1 MQIRHGAIRR
11 KQPAES
17 LRSPANRR
25 AAPAALI
32 AVAFCLSVVVASR
45 LEAQSSPAAKPAIT
59 QRKLS
64 LPLSFEQTTEQAQGD
79 QFFARG
85 RRATLGLQKNATLF
99 AFDGRATPAGTEG
112 REPILRMTFAGGNRE
127 PVMSGEQT
135 LPGKTYYASGDFI
148 GRLAGHPTFQRVRY
162 SGLYRGIDAVFYGN
176 DGELEFDFQIAPHAR
191 PDQIRLSF
199 EGAEQILLESSGDLT
214 LRAGGREV
222 RLRKPVIY
230 QERDG
235 VRTEI
240 SGGYRL
246 TRRHSAVQFA
256 LGPYDRNLPL
266 TIDPTVLFATYFGGV
281 GDEFTFQ
288 NGWVRANSAGETY
301 LFGNSKQSSTLPLHH
316 TFTILAQPVVQEC
329 FLTKLTADGS
339 AALYTVV
346 FAGAQCFAMDV
357 GNDGKV
363 HLFVG
368 GFGASLMGTLNEST
382 MTLGPL
388 QGSYAVDPATHP
400 FFSVL
405 WLRADSAGNVYLIVV
420 SAPGS
425 RFDYELQKVDPHGQ
439 LLGRIQL
446 LAAPIVNGSASDAVQ
461 ALDVDDVGH
470 AYVVGNVKTPGVITP
485 TPNAFQPIRPVKQNP
500 RQNTA
505 FLQRVDTNT
514 ASAFQIDYAT
524 FIGGTRDDSPSA
536 VAFDP
541 SSNAVVVAGTT
552 NSPEFP
558 STPESYAPSYDVAY
572 GQSEAYVIKLDLSL
586 PPTQQLV
593 YGTFLSHDTVA
604 YSLTI
609 LPGGLAALG
618 GNGNDSAQ
626 DDGPFPLVNSLYPGQ
641 FVYNYRPFLGV
652 FSPDAQSL
660 LFSTFLDPA
669 TFSQSFYPV
678 LATNGSS
685 TLFTAITTNVPGL
698 SSGNMFQPNLAGGY
712 DVFVRA
718 LDASDLVSAALG
730 ADVSLTATAA
740 PDPVNV
746 GDVLTYSATVG
757 NLGPQTATGVTLDLR
772 LPLSVRFESATTGQ
786 GSCQPVAVG
795 STVDVRCSLETLAIG
810 SSTELT
816 ISVTP
821 QAADSLAVTLAVTS
835 TSQDPSPSNNGVNLT
850 TTVRS
855 NPGPAVLNI
864 AETILVNDSVG
875 VLPSAMIPVS
885 EHIVVADAPGLLP
898 SAMILVSENIVVT
911 DALNVVPQQSGV
923 VVPAGVAV
931 AVSLID
937 ADGNSLPVELTFAGV
952 ERPGVAVG
960 NVVGRPPAPPAG
972 FKFVGPVFDIT
983 TTASYTGPVTVC
995 FLGKGF
1001 LPPDQLW
1008 HAGALIDSTVNSV
1021 TKVCSLVTS
1030 LSPFAVV
1037 RPSYELR
1044 LLYDPN
1050 VAKKSGSAYP
1060 IKIQLSDPAGDNLSS
1075 PSIVVHAI
1083 GVTWTASNTPVV
1095 VDDTGNANPD
1105 LDFRFDSALNGYI
1118 FNLSTE
1124 GYSTGTYNLIFTA
1137 GADPEAHTVA
1147 FAVR

>member
-1 MQIRHGAIRR
+1 
-11 KQPAES
+11 
-17 LRSPANRR
+17 
-25 AAPAALI
+25 
-32 AVAFCLSVVVASR
+32 
-45 LEAQSSPAAKPAIT
+45 
-59 QRKLS
+59 
-64 LPLSFEQTTEQAQGD
+64 
-79 QFFARG
+79 
-85 RRATLGLQKNATLF
+85 
-99 AFDGRATPAGTEG
+99 
-112 REPILRMTFAGGNRE
+112 MTFAGGNRE

-256 LGPYDRNLPL
+256 LGPYDHNLPL
-266 TIDPTVLFATYFGGV
+266 TIDPTVLFATYFGGL
-281 GDEFTFQ
+281 GNEFTYQ
-288 NGWVRANSAGETY
+288 NGWVKATAAGETY

-329 FLTKLTADGS
+329 FLTKLTTDGS

-346 FAGAQCFAMDV
+346 FAGAQCFAMDIS
-357 GNDGKV
+357 NDGKV

-368 GFGASLMGTLNEST
+368 GFGASLLGTLTEST

-400 FFSVL
+400 SFSVS
-405 WLRADSAGNVYLIVV
+405 WLRADSDGNVYLIVE

-425 RFDYELQKVDPHGQ
+425 HFVYELQKVDSHGQ

-446 LAAPIVNGSASDAVQ
+446 LAAPIVNGSASDSVQ
-461 ALDVDDVGH
+461 DLDIDNVGH
-470 AYVVGNVKTPGVITP
+470 AYVLGTVNTSGAITP
-485 TPNAFQPIRPVKQNP
+485 TPNAFRLDKPIKQSP
-500 RQNTA
+500 WKNTA

-514 ASAFQIDYAT
+514 PNAFQIDYAT
-524 FIGGTRDDSPSA
+524 FIGGTRNDSPSA

-552 NSPEFP
+552 NSPDFP
-558 STPESYAPSYDVAY
+558 STPESYAPAYDVAY
-572 GQSEAYVIKLDLSL
+572 GQSEAYLIKLDLSL
-586 PPTQQLV
+586 PAAQQLV

-652 FSPDAQSL
+652 FSPDAHSL

-669 TFSQSFYPV
+669 TFSQSFYPL

-685 TLFTAITTNVPGL
+685 TLYTAITSNVPGL
-698 SSGNMFQPNLAGGY
+698 STGNAFEPNLTGGY

-718 LDASDLVSAALG
+718 LDASDLVSTALG

-746 GDVLTYSATVG
+746 GDVLTYAATVG
-757 NLGPQTATGVTLDLR
+757 NLGPQTATGVTLDFH
-772 LPLSVRFESATTGQ
+772 LPSSVRFESATTGQ

-810 SSTELT
+810 SSTQLT

-885 EHIVVADAPGLLP
+885 ERIVVADAPGLLP
-898 SAMILVSENIVVT
+898 SAIMLLDEKIIVTDTPGLLPSAMIPVSEHIVVT
-911 DALNVVPQQSGV
+911 DALNVAPQPPGV
-923 VVPAGVAV
+923 VVPVGVAV
-931 AVSLID
+931 VVHLMD
-937 ADGNSLPVELTFAGV
+937 AGGNLLPVELTF
-952 ERPGVAVG
+952 PGVNQQGVAMG
-960 NVVGRPPAPPAG
+960 TVVNLPPPPPSG
-972 FKFVGPVFDIT
+972 FKFLGPVFDIT

-995 FLGKGF
+995 FLGSGF

-1008 HAGALIDSTVNSV
+1008 HAGAVIGSTVNSV
-1021 TKVCSLVTS
+1021 TKVCALATS

-1044 LLYDPN
+1044 LLYDSD

-1060 IKIQLSDPAGDNLSS
+1060 IKIQLCDASGNNLSS
-1075 PSIVVHAI
+1075 PYIVVRAVS
-1083 GVTWTASNTPVV
+1083 VTQTGGNAPEV

-1105 LDFRFDSALNGYI
+1105 FDFRFDSTLNGYI
-1118 FNLSTE
+1118 FNVSTN
-1124 GYSTGTYNLIFTA
+1124 GYSTGTYNLTFTA
-1137 GADPEAHTVA
+1137 GADPATHTVA